1 MKEDSYDKLTR
12 FWGARRLPMQIGVSR
27 SLRAMRQGRRIQ
39 IQGYRT
45 RVRHRALA
53 TAIRGK
59 RFGAIRT
66 GEYNP
71 YPS

>member
-1 MKEDSYDKLTR
+1 
-12 FWGARRLPMQIGVSR
+12 MQIGVSR
-27 SLRAMRQGRRIQ
+27 SLRAMQQGRRIQ
-39 IQGYRT
+39 IHGYRT